1 MRKVFATV
9 KTNIIEIIKNDDGT
23 NMTVYDLPRFN
34 IFTTQ

>member
-1 MRKVFATV
+1 MREVSATV
-9 KTNIIEIIKNDDGT
+9 KTNIIENDDGT

>member
-23 NMTVYDLPRFN
+23 NMTVYDPS
-34 IFTTQ
+34 